1 MAFLSPGRLSYGMVR
16 SLCLLTVMAVCL
28 GGCAGAYVG
37 GGLSD
42 LRVTATAPDVR

>member
-1 MAFLSPGRLSYGMVR
+1 MIRI
-16 SLCLLTVMAVCL
+16 LCLLTAMAVLL

-42 LRVTATAPDVR
+42 LRAAPTSPAGR

>member
-1 MAFLSPGRLSYGMVR
+1 MIRI
-16 SLCLLTVMAVCL
+16 LCLLTVMTACL

-42 LRVTATAPDVR
+42 VRVTAPSLDRR